1 MDRPT
6 LVTKHELAA
15 ASQSTPGV
23 ARFEAFADEHV
34 WVGRVHN
41 TPRQES
47 GWHVHPGHDTYAY
60 CIGGRFFIDFGPGGT
75 ERIEIT
81 PGDFGLVPK
90 GVVHREGN
98 PVDEPNEGIVFRV
111 GSGPVIVNLDGPEE

>member
-6 LVTKHELAA
+6 LVTRDELRLPATA
-15 ASQSTPGV
+15 TPGV

-34 WVGRVHN
+34 WFGRVENAPH
-41 TPRQES
+41 QAS
-47 GWHVHPGHDTYAY
+47 SWHVHPGHDTYAY
-60 CIGGRFFIDFGPGGT
+60 CIRGRFFVDFGPGGR

-81 PGDFGLVPK
+81 PGDFGLIPK

-98 PVDEPNEGIVFRV
+98 AGGDPNEGIAVRV
-111 GSGPVIVNLDGPEE
+111 GHGPVTVNLDGPEE